1 MPRAFDTEA
10 RLRVI
15 QKMRTGG
22 NLTIAAEAAGFSV
35 ATVKRHMKED
45 PAFAQEITD
54 AINYGDGEMQVTLR
68 EVLIREENVPGMF
81 RWLESRQA
89 QDFGQKKL
97 VVNQH
102 VGPGGGPIQVAVAT
116 TDQLRELLGDPDY
129 RDKMLAVVNDL
140 PMIEATATE
149 DG

>member
-22 NLTIAAEAAGFSV
+22 NLTLAAEAAGFSV

-54 AINYGDGEMQVTLR
+54 AINYGDGEMQATLR
-68 EVLIREENVPGMF
+68 EVLIRDENVPGMF

-89 QDFGQKKL
+89 QEFGQKKL

-116 TDQLRELLGDPDY
+116 TDQLRELLGDPEY
-129 RDKMLAVVNDL
+129 RDKMLSVVNDL

>member
-1 MPRAFDTEA
+1 MPRAFDSEA

-22 NLTIAAEAAGFSV
+22 NLTLAAEEAGFSV
-35 ATVKRHMKED
+35 ATVKRHMKDD
-45 PAFAQEITD
+45 PVFAQEVTD
-54 AINYGDGEMQVTLR
+54 AINYGDGEIQVTLR

-97 VVNQH
+97 VV
-102 VGPGGGPIQVAVAT
+102 
-116 TDQLRELLGDPDY
+116 Y
-129 RDKMLAVVNDL
+129 
-140 PMIEATATE
+140 
-149 DG
+149 

>member
-22 NLTIAAEAAGFSV
+22 NLTLAAEEAGLPV
-35 ATVKRHMKED
+35 ATVRQ
-45 PAFAQEITD
+45 A
-54 AINYGDGEMQVTLR
+54 TLR
-68 EVLIREENVPGMF
+68 EVLIRDENVPGMF

-89 QDFGQKKL
+89 QEFGQKKL

-116 TDQLRELLGDPDY
+116 TDQLRELLGDPEY
-129 RDKMLAVVNDL
+129 RDKMLSVVNDL